1 MDSRNLSSFLSFV
14 QPNPRIEYSRRSFL
28 QFFSRFQHFSN
39 SISLSLFH
47 LSFTNPARDRY
58 IPVRLTFHSFGRL
71 RRSKNILFNRERNF
85 DTYSSNAPPSD
96 CFHPPSWKEEASY
109 FNATSFALLDFT
121 SRASW
126 TKKTSSC
133 VRLDRWFG
141 RGLHAHKYRNVVVRT
156 DSGTEQSPFRNTCR
170 LASPP
175 SLFLLNQ
182 ISPTY
187 FFARR
192 FSTDRH
198 KSLPSLVLSLR
209 FESIF
214 QIIPVIPWKFSN

>member
-85 DTYSSNAPPSD
+85 DTCSSNAPPSD
-96 CFHPPSWKEEASY
+96 CFHPPSWREEASY
-109 FNATSFALLDFT
+109 FNATSFVTRLYFASKLDEENEQLRT
-121 SRASW
+121 VGSMVRKKVARA
-126 TKKTSSC
+126 
-133 VRLDRWFG
+133 
-141 RGLHAHKYRNVVVRT
+141 
-156 DSGTEQSPFRNTCR
+156 
-170 LASPP
+170 
-175 SLFLLNQ
+175 
-182 ISPTY
+182 
-187 FFARR
+187 
-192 FSTDRH
+192 
-198 KSLPSLVLSLR
+198 
-209 FESIF
+209 
-214 QIIPVIPWKFSN
+214 